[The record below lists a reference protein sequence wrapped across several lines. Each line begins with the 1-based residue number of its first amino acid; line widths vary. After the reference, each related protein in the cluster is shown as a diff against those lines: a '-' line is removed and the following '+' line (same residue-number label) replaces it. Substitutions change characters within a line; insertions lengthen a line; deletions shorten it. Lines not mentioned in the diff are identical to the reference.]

1 MGGLPRRAPR
11 FGVSERGGK
20 EEEKKERKKK
30 KKRNAGRKLRT

>member
-30 KKRNAGRKLRT
+30 KRNAGRKLRT